1 VQYVVGVD
9 GGGTK
14 TAAAVVAEDLSVASK
29 MTTGPSN
36 GRSVG
41 MEAAS
46 ANIAEAIAQAL
57 RAAATTLGQ
66 VSAICLCLAG
76 FDTELDLPVPEQAM
90 RTLGY
95 HGPLI
100 VENDVVGAWAGAT
113 EVRPGVVVIAGTGAT
128 ALGMNDQGD
137 FWRTDGWDYLLGDAG
152 SGFAIGHAGIQM
164 AMRALDGRLAPTR
177 LAHKLSEAYGVQ
189 NAGEMRHL
197 VDATHFGKFEI
208 ARFATAVTT
217 AAQEGDVVAQA
228 ILAQAGTD
236 LGESA
241 TAIIR
246 RLGMQGARFG
256 VSTVGGVFTA
266 ATWVLPPFQRA
277 LALAAP
283 GATLQPATH
292 PPEVGA
298 ALLAWHRLQQNDL
311 GSWTLGTGR
320 RRIWRSLSIEEAT
333 PR

>member
-14 TAAAVVAEDLSVASK
+14 TAAAVVAEDLSVASAR
-29 MTTGPSN
+29 TTGPSN

-41 MEAAS
+41 TDAAS
-46 ANIAEAIAQAL
+46 ANIAEAIKQAL
-57 RAAATTLGQ
+57 DAAAATLDQ

-76 FDTELDLPVPEQAM
+76 FDTELDLPVPQQAM

-95 HGPLI
+95 QGPAI
-100 VENDVVGAWAGAT
+100 FENDVVGAWAGAIG
-113 EVRPGVVVIAGTGAT
+113 VRPGVVVIAGTGAT
-128 ALGMNDQGD
+128 ALGMNEQGD
-137 FWRTDGWDYLLGDAG
+137 LWRTDGWDYLLGDAG
-152 SGFAIGHAGIQM
+152 SGFNIGHAGIQM

-177 LAHKLSEAYGVQ
+177 LAQKLGEAYGVQ

-197 VDATHFGKFEI
+197 VDAGRFGKFEI
-208 ARFATAVTT
+208 ARFATYV
-217 AAQEGDVVAQA
+217 AAAADEGDLIARA

-246 RLGMQGARFG
+246 RLGMQGARFAI
-256 VSTVGGVFTA
+256 STVGGVFKSSA
-266 ATWVLPPFQRA
+266 WVLPPFHQAIA
-277 LALAAP
+277 LMAP
-283 GATLQPATH
+283 GASFQPAAH

-298 ALLAWHRLQQNDL
+298 AALGWYRLTQGDL

-320 RRIWRSLSIEEAT
+320 RRIWRSLSVEEAT

>member
-14 TAAAVVAEDLSVASK
+14 TAAAVVAEDLSVAAK
-29 MTTGPSN
+29 AITGPSN

-41 MEAAS
+41 TEAAS
-46 ANIAEAIAQAL
+46 VNIADAITQAL
-57 RAAATTLGQ
+57 ATAATSLDQ

-76 FDTELDLPVPEQAM
+76 FDTELDLPVPEQAT

-95 HGPLI
+95 HGPVI
-100 VENDVVGAWAGAT
+100 IENDVLGAWAGAT
-113 EVRPGVVVIAGTGAT
+113 AVRPGVVVIAGTGAT
-128 ALGMNDQGD
+128 ALGMNEQGD

-152 SGFAIGHAGIQM
+152 SGFAVGHAGIQM
-164 AMRALDGRLAPTR
+164 AMRALDGRIAPTR
-177 LAHKLSEAYGVQ
+177 LAHHLSEAYGVQ
-189 NAGEMRHL
+189 NANEMRHL
-197 VDATHFGKFEI
+197 VDASRFGKFEI
-208 ARFATAVTT
+208 AKFATQVAT
-217 AAQEGDVVAQA
+217 AAEEGDAVAQA
-228 ILAQAGTD
+228 ILTQAGTD

-241 TAIIR
+241 RAIIR
-246 RLGMQGARFG
+246 RLGMQSATFG
-256 VSTVGGVFTA
+256 ISTVGGVFKS
-266 ATWVLPPFQRA
+266 ATWVLPPFRRA
-277 LALAAP
+277 IAEAAP
-283 GATLQPATH
+283 GATLRPAAH

-298 ALLAWHRLQQNDL
+298 AALAWYRLKQNDL

>member
-29 MTTGPSN
+29 VTTGPSN

-57 RAAATTLGQ
+57 GTAATTLDQ

-128 ALGMNDQGD
+128 ALGMNEHGD

-152 SGFAIGHAGIQM
+152 SGFAIGHSGIQM
-164 AMRALDGRLAPTR
+164 AMRALDGRIAPTR
-177 LAHKLSEAYGVQ
+177 LVHKLSEAYGVQ

-217 AAQEGDVVAQA
+217 AAQEGDAVAQA

-256 VSTVGGVFTA
+256 VSTVGGVFTD
-266 ATWVLPPFQRA
+266 ATWVLPPFRRA

-283 GATLQPATH
+283 GATLQPAAH

-298 ALLAWHRLQQNDL
+298 ALLAWHRLRQNDL

-320 RRIWRSLSIEEAT
+320 RRIWRSVSVEEAT

>member
-1 VQYVVGVD
+1 MQYVVGVD

-41 MEAAS
+41 TEAAS
-46 ANIAEAIAQAL
+46 ANIADAITQAL
-57 RAAATTLGQ
+57 QAASTSLEQ

-76 FDTELDLPVPEQAM
+76 FDTELDLPVPEQAI

-95 HGPLI
+95 RGPTI

-128 ALGMNDQGD
+128 ALGMNAQGD
-137 FWRTDGWDYLLGDAG
+137 FWRTDGWDFLLGDAG

-177 LAHKLSEAYGVQ
+177 LAQKLGEAYGVN

-208 ARFATAVTT
+208 AKFATFVAT
-217 AAQEGDVVAQA
+217 AAEEGDVVARA

-246 RLGMQGARFG
+246 RLGMQGAHFG
-256 VSTVGGVFTA
+256 VSTVGGVFKSNA
-266 ATWVLPPFQRA
+266 WVLPPFQQAIA
-277 LALAAP
+277 LVAP
-283 GATLQPATH
+283 GAVFQPAAH

-298 ALLAWHRLQQNDL
+298 AALAWHRLKQNDL

-320 RRIWRSLSIEEAT
+320 RRIWRSLSVEEAT

>member
-14 TAAAVVAEDLSVASK
+14 TAAAVVAEDLSVAAK
-29 MTTGPSN
+29 AITGPSN

-41 MEAAS
+41 TEAAS
-46 ANIAEAIAQAL
+46 ANIADAITQAL
-57 RAAATTLGQ
+57 GAAAITLDQ

-95 HGPLI
+95 RGPAI
-100 VENDVVGAWAGAT
+100 IENDVLGAWAGAT
-113 EVRPGVVVIAGTGAT
+113 QVRPGVVVIAGTGAT
-128 ALGMNDQGD
+128 ALGMNEQGD

-177 LAHKLSEAYGVQ
+177 LVRHLSEAYGVQ
-189 NAGEMRHL
+189 NASEMRHL
-197 VDATHFGKFEI
+197 VDASRFGKFEI
-208 ARFATAVTT
+208 AKFATQVAT
-217 AAQEGDVVAQA
+217 AAEEGDAVAQA
-228 ILAQAGTD
+228 ILTQAGMD

-241 TAIIR
+241 SAIIR

-256 VSTVGGVFTA
+256 VSTVGGVFKS

-277 LALAAP
+277 LAQVAP
-283 GATLQPATH
+283 GAVLQPAAH

-298 ALLAWHRLQQNDL
+298 AALAWYRLKQNDL

-320 RRIWRSLSIEEAT
+320 RRIWRSLSVEEAT

>member
-1 VQYVVGVD
+1 MQYVVGVD

-29 MTTGPSN
+29 VTTGPSN

-41 MEAAS
+41 TEAAS
-46 ANIAEAIAQAL
+46 TNIADAITHAL
-57 RAAATTLGQ
+57 GAASSSLDQ

-76 FDTELDLPVPEQAM
+76 FDTELDLPVPQQAM

-128 ALGMNDQGD
+128 ALGMNEYGD

-152 SGFAIGHAGIQM
+152 SGFAVGHAGIQM

-177 LAHKLSEAYGVQ
+177 LAHKLGEAYGVQ

-197 VDATHFGKFEI
+197 VDASHFGKFEI
-208 ARFATAVTT
+208 AKFAAYVTT
-217 AAQEGDVVAQA
+217 AAEEGDVVARA
-228 ILAQAGTD
+228 ILTQAGTD

-241 TAIIR
+241 TAIIQ
-246 RLGMQGARFG
+246 RLGMQGARFSI
-256 VSTVGGVFTA
+256 STVGGVFKA
-266 ATWVLPPFQRA
+266 ATWVMPPFQQAIA
-277 LALAAP
+277 LVAP
-283 GATLQPATH
+283 GATLQPAAH